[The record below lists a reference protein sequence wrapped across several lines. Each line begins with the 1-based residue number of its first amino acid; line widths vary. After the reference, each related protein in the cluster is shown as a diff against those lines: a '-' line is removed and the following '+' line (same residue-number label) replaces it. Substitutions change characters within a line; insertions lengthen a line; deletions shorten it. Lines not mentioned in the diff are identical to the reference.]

1 MYSINSVGI
10 QIGKIL
16 QIFTMA
22 TTILLDVLL
31 NYLTEGTVGIA

>member
-1 MYSINSVGI
+1 MYSLNSVSI

-22 TTILLDVLL
+22 TTILLEVLL
-31 NYLTEGTVGIA
+31 KYLTEGTVGIA